1 MLDLSAVEGFVLSF
15 ACLFNCSDFFFHFAP
30 GRSKRVGRAVV
41 RWRVGGDFPVLNC
54 SIIIP
59 CSALAF
65 AHNVPH
71 RNNNII
77 NNSKQKCLA
86 SNKKWKSDQGYVL
99 AILMPQ
105 QFSSSKLQL
114 HVACVKLFNTF
125 NYRKDPRGHVPMGF
139 QSMQNRWKLEL
150 LLFSVKLF
158 VFHPAE
164 WDFALMTSIKY
175 SHDSVSLCA

>member
-15 ACLFNCSDFFFHFAP
+15 ACLFNCSDFFFHFRSRP
-30 GRSKRVGRAVV
+30 EWKSWTGGRSVK
-41 RWRVGGDFPVLNC
+41 GGDFPVLNC

-65 AHNVPH
+65 AHNAPH

-125 NYRKDPRGHVPMGF
+125 SYRKDPRGHVPMGF